1 MSTGPELLVI
11 NGHVSIPYDEVE
23 VKATTGGGPGG
34 QHVNRSATRI
44 ELRWRPE
51 GSAALQSS
59 LSPEHRSR
67 VLQRLST
74 RLDSAGFLRLV
85 SAEHRSQRR
94 NRDAALGRLASI
106 VRTALVDPVT
116 RKATRPTRGAVE
128 RRLQEKKR
136 RSSVKRERGRRDLD
150 S

>member
-1 MSTGPELLVI
+1 MSTPPDQLVI
-11 NGHVSIPYDEVE
+11 NAHVSIPHDEVE

-51 GSAALQSS
+51 GSAALLAA

-67 VLQRLST
+67 VLQRLSP
-74 RLDSAGFLRLV
+74 RLDSAGYLRLV

-94 NRDAALGRLASI
+94 NRDAALARLAAI
-106 VRTALVDPVT
+106 IRAALVDPVT

-136 RSSVKRERGRRDLD
+136 RSSVKRERGRPDFD